1 MSNYFEELGLLH
13 ATELDAKS
21 VKTLAMSFKLP
32 EPDLM
37 KLDVFCEDMGINR
50 SKFIHMLLD
59 DQKAFDALKT
69 YMLASQKNIDDL
81 ALPDSIREKFETYL
95 QLEDPSSDC

>member
-81 ALPDSIREKFETYL
+81 ALPDSIRGKF
-95 QLEDPSSDC
+95 

>member
-1 MSNYFEELGLLH
+1 MSNYFEELGILH

-21 VKTLAMSFKLP
+21 VKNLAMSFKLP
-32 EPDLM
+32 ELDLM

-69 YMLASQKNIDDL
+69 YMLASQKNVDDL
-81 ALPDSIREKFETYL
+81 ALPDIVKDKFEAYL
-95 QLEDPSSDC
+95 LLEDPSSND

>member
-1 MSNYFEELGLLH
+1 MSNYFEELGILH

-21 VKTLAMSFKLP
+21 VKNLAMSFKLP
-32 EPDLM
+32 ELDLM

-69 YMLASQKNIDDL
+69 YMLASQKNVDDL
-81 ALPDSIREKFETYL
+81 ALPDIVKDKFEAYL
-95 QLEDPSSDC
+95 LLEDPSSNG

>member
-37 KLDVFCEDMGINR
+37 KLDIFCEDMGINR

-69 YMLASQKNIDDL
+69 YMLASQKNIEDL
-81 ALPDSIREKFETYL
+81 ALPDSIRRKFETYL

>member
-1 MSNYFEELGLLH
+1 MSNYFEELGILH

-21 VKTLAMSFKLP
+21 VKNLAMSFKLP
-32 EPDLM
+32 ELDLM

-50 SKFIHMLLD
+50 SKFIDMLLD

-69 YMLASQKNIDDL
+69 YMLASQKNVDDL
-81 ALPDSIREKFETYL
+81 ALPDIVKDKFEAYL
-95 QLEDPSSDC
+95 LLEDPSSND

>member
-1 MSNYFEELGLLH
+1 MSNYFEELGILH
-13 ATELDAKS
+13 ATELNAKS

-69 YMLASQKNIDDL
+69 YMLASQKNVDDL
-81 ALPDSIREKFETYL
+81 GLPDSVKDKFETYL
-95 QLEDPSSDC
+95 LLENPSFDG

>member
-1 MSNYFEELGLLH
+1 MSNYFEELGILH
-13 ATELDAKS
+13 ATELNAKS

-32 EPDLM
+32 EPDLI

-59 DQKAFDALKT
+59 DQKVFDALKT
-69 YMLASQKNIDDL
+69 YMLASQKNVDVL
-81 ALPDSIREKFETYL
+81 GLPDSVKDKFETYL
-95 QLEDPSSDC
+95 LLENPSSAG

>member
-32 EPDLM
+32 EPDLI

-69 YMLASQKNIDDL
+69 YMLASQKNVDDL
-81 ALPDSIREKFETYL
+81 ALPDIVKDKFEAYL
-95 QLEDPSSDC
+95 LLEDPSSND

>member
-81 ALPDSIREKFETYL
+81 ALPDSIRGKFETYL

>member
-37 KLDVFCEDMGINR
+37 KLDVFCEDMGVNR

-69 YMLASQKNIDDL
+69 YMLASQKNVDDL
-81 ALPDSIREKFETYL
+81 GLPDSVKDKFETYL
-95 QLEDPSSDC
+95 LLENPSYAG

>member
-1 MSNYFEELGLLH
+1 MSNYFEELGILH

-21 VKTLAMSFKLP
+21 VKNLAMSFKLP
-32 EPDLM
+32 ELDLM

-69 YMLASQKNIDDL
+69 YMLASQKNVDDL
-81 ALPDSIREKFETYL
+81 ALPDIVKDKFEAYL
-95 QLEDPSSDC
+95 LL